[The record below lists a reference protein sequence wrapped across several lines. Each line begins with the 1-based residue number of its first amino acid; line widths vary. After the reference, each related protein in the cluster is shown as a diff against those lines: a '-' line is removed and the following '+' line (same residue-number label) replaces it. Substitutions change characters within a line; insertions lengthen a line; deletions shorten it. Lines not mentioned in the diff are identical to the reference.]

1 MGWGRGMEEG
11 EVKSK
16 LGCRIEEEE
25 RILEEKV
32 LVSACGHNLENKY
45 LS

>member
-1 MGWGRGMEEG
+1 MRGGSEI
-11 EVKSK
+11 EVGKWN
-16 LGCRIEEEE
+16 REEEE

>member
-1 MGWGRGMEEG
+1 MWEG
-11 EVKSK
+11 SEIEVGKWN
-16 LGCRIEEEE
+16 REEEE

>member
-1 MGWGRGMEEG
+1 MWGGSKI
-11 EVKSK
+11 EVGKWN
-16 LGCRIEEEE
+16 REEEE